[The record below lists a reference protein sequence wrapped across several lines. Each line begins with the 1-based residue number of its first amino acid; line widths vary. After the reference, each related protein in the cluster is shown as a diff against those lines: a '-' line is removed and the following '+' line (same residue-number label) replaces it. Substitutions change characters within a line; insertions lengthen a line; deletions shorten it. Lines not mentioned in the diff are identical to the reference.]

1 VKGKPEISRSVPI
14 RHIAAVVVGNA
25 LEFYDFLT
33 YAFFAV
39 YIGRAFF
46 PSSSPSAS
54 LLASLGT
61 FGAGFVTRP
70 IGGLVIGRMGDRL
83 GRKPAMILSFS
94 LMGIAIT
101 GLALTPPHSM
111 IGVAAPALVVFFRM
125 VQGFALGGEVGP
137 TTAFLL
143 EAAPPERRGFYTSFQ
158 YWTQDLSIMIS
169 GLVGFALANL
179 LSEQQLQDF
188 GWRIAFL
195 VGAAIVPFGLMLRR
209 SLPETFHASD
219 AGKRERVSLRPY
231 LFVAVTGLVLLASST
246 IGTYI
251 TSYMTTYAIATLHM
265 RANIAF
271 AATVVVGLTG
281 VVFDLV
287 SGALSDKIGRKPM
300 MLIPGV
306 VLLVS
311 ILPAFDLI
319 SHYRTTPIL
328 LGATAVLTTLLVLSS
343 CPIVIWLTE
352 SFPTA
357 IRSGSVSVV
366 YALSI
371 ALFGGTTQFSVT
383 WLIRRT
389 GNPLAPAWYWT
400 VAAGVSI
407 AAMCATHESAP
418 CKLAKRRIAVQAASL
433 TGPVG

>member
-1 VKGKPEISRSVPI
+1 
-14 RHIAAVVVGNA
+14 
-25 LEFYDFLT
+25 
-33 YAFFAV
+33 
-39 YIGRAFF
+39 
-46 PSSSPSAS
+46 
-54 LLASLGT
+54 
-61 FGAGFVTRP
+61 
-70 IGGLVIGRMGDRL
+70 
-83 GRKPAMILSFS
+83 
-94 LMGIAIT
+94 
-101 GLALTPPHSM
+101 
-111 IGVAAPALVVFFRM
+111 
-125 VQGFALGGEVGP
+125 
-137 TTAFLL
+137 
-143 EAAPPERRGFYTSFQ
+143 
-158 YWTQDLSIMIS
+158 MIS

-231 LFVAVTGLVLLASST
+231 LFVAVIGLVLLASST